1 MGKEEISPLRK
12 LQLTELEILKDVIR
26 ICEEE
31 NLRYFLM
38 GGTFLGAVRHKGFIP
53 WDDDI
58 DIGMPREDYE
68 KFFEIAQEKL
78 KDSYLYKNFKKG
90 NEKTIYFSRV
100 EDQNMQIED
109 QSAIKKR
116 TRNAWIDIFPLDGM
130 PDNPIIRK
138 VRQCRLLFA
147 RLLLQYSQFSIIVN
161 QDLPNRPFVEKVLIK
176 IGNIFNFE
184 KHLKTEKCLYKLDML
199 LKKNSYDNSKYV
211 VNFMG
216 AYKFRE
222 MFKKE
227 TYDHTD
233 VYNFE
238 TERVVAPKD
247 YDFVLTQMYGDYMKI
262 PPEHE
267 QNKHHSKVIDTDTT
281 LHEPVKYERH
291 DRINPNES
299 PTEEEKDHH
308 TKKEEDGRV

>member
-1 MGKEEISPLRK
+1 MVKEEISPLRK

-26 ICEEE
+26 ICKEE

-58 DIGMPREDYE
+58 DIGMPRKDYE

-161 QDLPNRPFVEKVLIK
+161 QDLPNRPFVEKVFIK
-176 IGNIFNFE
+176 VGNMFNFE
-184 KHLKTEKCLYKLDML
+184 KHLDTEKCLYKLDKL
-199 LKKNSYDNSKYV
+199 LKKNSFENSKYV

-227 TYDHTD
+227 IYDNTD

-238 TERVVAPKD
+238 TEIVVAPKD
-247 YDFVLTQMYGDYMKI
+247 YDFVLTQMYGDYMQI

-281 LHEPVKYERH
+281 V
-291 DRINPNES
+291 
-299 PTEEEKDHH
+299 TEAEKDEYHN
-308 TKKEEDGRV
+308 TENDAKNTNTQGKSNGFQETGDGRE